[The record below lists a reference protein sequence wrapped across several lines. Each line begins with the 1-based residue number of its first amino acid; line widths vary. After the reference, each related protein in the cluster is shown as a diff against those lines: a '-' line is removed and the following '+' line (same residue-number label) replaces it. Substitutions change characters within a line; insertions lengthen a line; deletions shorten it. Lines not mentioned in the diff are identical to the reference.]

1 MTVAM
6 QPKLTPGD
14 VVRLKSGS
22 PSMTVE
28 TVAGKQAMCSWFVDQ
43 IPHHETFNDDALTI
57 DEKGSKQ

>member
-1 MTVAM
+1 MAVVI

-43 IPHHETFNDDALTI
+43 IPRHETFNADALTI
-57 DEKGSKQ
+57 DEKGSKK

>member
-1 MTVAM
+1 MTVAT
-6 QPKLTPGD
+6 QPKFNPGD

-28 TVAGKQAMCSWFVDQ
+28 QASGKQASCSWFVDQ
-43 IPHHETFNDDALTI
+43 MPHHETFNDDALTI

>member
-1 MTVAM
+1 MTVAT
-6 QPKLTPGD
+6 QPKFNPGD

-28 TVAGKQAMCSWFVDQ
+28 QVSGKQALCSWFVDQ
-43 IPHHETFNDDALTI
+43 MPHHETFNDDALTI

>member
-1 MTVAM
+1 MGTII
-6 QPKLTPGD
+6 QPRFNPGD

>member
-1 MTVAM
+1 MGAII
-6 QPKLTPGD
+6 QPKFNPGD

-43 IPHHETFNDDALTI
+43 IAHHETFNDDALTI